1 MPWRIVD
8 YTSADENIE
17 NQIILNRATNM
28 TYRSLK
34 MTLQIA
40 NELLQRYSGEF
51 IIPEDF
57 KFKKEEKGALLTDG
71 YIKRSFQIPGTMTEC
86 KVFIIYVQ
94 PYKAPVLPEGER
106 RRSQRIRE
114 PVHYGE
120 DNFNYER
127 WMARNQADEEV
138 EDPEDEEFVEFVEE
152 IPAGLMEQFNNFH
165 IEVPAVPAAPVAPQV
180 PRYLLNNYNY

>member
-1 MPWRIVD
+1 MPWRIAD

-17 NQIILNRATNM
+17 NQCILNRATNV

-34 MTLQIA
+34 MTIQIA
-40 NELLQRYSGEF
+40 NDILQRYSGEF

-71 YIKRSFQIPGTMTEC
+71 HIKRSFQIPGSITEC
-86 KVFIIYVQ
+86 SVYIIYVQ
-94 PYKAPVLPEGER
+94 PYKAPVLPVGER
-106 RRSQRIRE
+106 RRSERVRE

-127 WMARNQADEEV
+127 WIAREQAE
-138 EDPEDEEFVEFVEE
+138 EDPEDVEEEDVEFVEE

-165 IEVPAVPAAPVAPQV
+165 IGAPVV
-180 PRYLLNNYNY
+180 PRYLLNNYH